1 MTIFEEILGLLS
13 GSPELHAYL
22 LARPEQLQTADYAD
36 IITGA
41 PIALT
46 EKGRLLER
54 LSEHMTHSEDAGL
67 IRDYS
72 ACLHMALQALESKDA
87 AFSAELWKDGEQLDG
102 PYIAFSMEEAR
113 RAIAQYR
120 KRWEEN
126 ADDEIAAYW
135 RIEQYRQGG
144 ASDRNGFARPEYT
157 FAADPNGEV
166 QYFMHDPDFMHDP
179 EKRRGVWAEGAFGGD
194 ALHLNLPVP
203 YRPGDILEVGC
214 APYVSKPD
222 YCILTE
228 VGEDCCDVQCLYP
241 CEDGCIEF
249 GALKH
254 GRYFFSCY
262 YASRY
267 ISLLYGTRVYAGELP
282 RECEFMERLSE
293 KLHKEPEFGKTLW
306 QVWNYLDFCLPDE

>member
-1 MTIFEEILGLLS
+1 MNIFEEILGLLS

-22 LARPEQLQTADYAD
+22 LARPEQLQTTDYAD

-72 ACLHMALQALESKDA
+72 ACLNTALQALESKDA

-120 KRWEEN
+120 KYWEEN
-126 ADDEIAAYW
+126 ADDEIATYW

-166 QYFMHDPDFMHDP
+166 QYFMHDPQ
-179 EKRRGVWAEGAFGGD
+179 KRRGVWAEGAFGGD

-214 APYVSKPD
+214 APYVSEPH

-228 VGEDCCDVQCLYP
+228 VGDDCCGVQCLYP
-241 CEDGCIEF
+241 SENQRIEF

-254 GRYFFSCY
+254 GHYFSGCFDRRQYLSP
-262 YASRY
+262 
-267 ISLLYGTRVYAGELP
+267 LYGAKIYTGELSG
-282 RECEFMERLSE
+282 EYKFMKPLSE
-293 KLHKEPEFGKTLW
+293 KLHKSPAFGKVLW
-306 QVWNYLDFCLPDE
+306 EIGHDLGFSQPQ

>member
-1 MTIFEEILGLLS
+1 MTILEEILSLLS

-22 LARPEQLQTADYAD
+22 LARPEQLQTTDYAH

-102 PYIAFSMEEAR
+102 PYIALSVEEVQ
-113 RAIAQYR
+113 RAIPKY
-120 KRWEEN
+120 WEDGDK
-126 ADDEIAAYW
+126 AIAYW

-144 ASDRNGFARPEYT
+144 ASESEGFACPEYT

-166 QYFMHDPDFMHDP
+166 QYFTHDPK
-179 EKRRGVWAEGAFGGD
+179 KRRFVWADGAFGGNSV
-194 ALHLNLPVP
+194 HLNLPVP
-203 YRPGDILEVGC
+203 YRPGDILEVSC
-214 APYVSKPD
+214 DPYVSEPH

-228 VGEDCCDVQCLYP
+228 VGDDCCGVQCLYP
-241 CEDGCIEF
+241 GENGRIEF

-254 GRYFFSCY
+254 GHYFFNCY
-262 YASRY
+262 YASWY
-267 ISLLYGTRVYAGELP
+267 LSPLYGTRVYAGELP
-282 RECEFMERLSE
+282 RECEFMGRLSE
-293 KLHKEPEFGKTLW
+293 KLHKDPAFGKVLW
-306 QVWNYLDFCLPDE
+306 EIGHDLGFSQPQ

>member
-1 MTIFEEILGLLS
+1 MTIFEEILSLLS

-22 LARPEQLQTADYAD
+22 LARPEQLQTTDYAD
-36 IITGA
+36 IISGA

-72 ACLHMALQALESKDA
+72 ACLKTALQALESKEA
-87 AFSAELWKDGEQLDG
+87 TFSVELWKDGEQLDG

-120 KRWEEN
+120 KHWEEN

-144 ASDRNGFARPEYT
+144 ASDPDGFARPEYT

-166 QYFMHDPDFMHDP
+166 QYFMHDP

-228 VGEDCCDVQCLYP
+228 VGEDCCGVQCLYP
-241 CEDGCIEF
+241 GENGRIEF

-254 GRYFFSCY
+254 GHYFSGCFDRKQYLSP
-262 YASRY
+262 
-267 ISLLYGTRVYAGELP
+267 LYGAKIYTGELSG
-282 RECEFMERLSE
+282 EYKFMKPLSE
-293 KLHKEPEFGKTLW
+293 KLHKDPAFGKVLW
-306 QVWNYLDFCLPDE
+306 EIGHDLGFSQPQ

>member
-1 MTIFEEILGLLS
+1 MTIFEEILSLLS

-36 IITGA
+36 IISGA

-72 ACLHMALQALESKDA
+72 ACLKTALQALESKDA

-102 PYIAFSMEEAR
+102 PYIAFSMEEVQ
-113 RAIAQYR
+113 RAIPKY
-120 KRWEEN
+120 WEDVDK
-126 ADDEIAAYW
+126 AIAYW

-144 ASDRNGFARPEYT
+144 ASEPEGFACPEYT

-166 QYFMHDPDFMHDP
+166 QYFMHDPK
-179 EKRRGVWAEGAFGGD
+179 KRRGVWTEGAFGGD
-194 ALHLNLPVP
+194 SVHLNLPVP
-203 YRPGDILEVGC
+203 YRPGDILEVSC
-214 APYVSKPD
+214 DPYVSEPH

-228 VGEDCCDVQCLYP
+228 VGDDCCGVQCLYP
-241 CEDGCIEF
+241 GENGRIEF

-254 GRYFFSCY
+254 GHYFFNCY
-262 YASRY
+262 YASWY
-267 ISLLYGTRVYAGELP
+267 LSPLYGTRVYAGELP
-282 RECEFMERLSE
+282 RECEFMGRLSE
-293 KLHKEPEFGKTLW
+293 KLHKDPAFGKVLW
-306 QVWNYLDFCLPDE
+306 EIGHDLGFSQPQ

>member
-1 MTIFEEILGLLS
+1 MTILEEILGLLS

-22 LARPEQLQTADYAD
+22 LARPEQLQTTDYAD

-54 LSEHMTHSEDAGL
+54 LSGHMAHSKDADL

-72 ACLHMALQALESKDA
+72 ACLHMALQALESKEA
-87 AFSAELWKDGEQLDG
+87 AFSVELWKDGEQLDG

-120 KRWEEN
+120 KYWEEN
-126 ADDEIAAYW
+126 ADDEIATYW

-144 ASDRNGFARPEYT
+144 ASEPEGFACPEYT
-157 FAADPNGEV
+157 FAAAPNGEV
-166 QYFMHDPDFMHDP
+166 QYFMHDPQ
-179 EKRRGVWAEGAFGGD
+179 KRWGVWAEGAFGGNSV
-194 ALHLNLPVP
+194 HLNLPVP
-203 YRPGDILEVGC
+203 YCPGDILEVGC
-214 APYVSKPD
+214 APYVSKPH

-228 VGEDCCDVQCLYP
+228 VGDDCCGVQCLYP
-241 CEDGCIEF
+241 GENGRIEF

-254 GRYFFSCY
+254 GHYFSGCFDRKQYLSP
-262 YASRY
+262 
-267 ISLLYGTRVYAGELP
+267 LYGAKIYTGELSG
-282 RECEFMERLSE
+282 EYKFMKPLSE
-293 KLHKEPEFGKTLW
+293 KLHKSPAFGKVLW
-306 QVWNYLDFCLPDE
+306 EIGHDLGFSQPQ

>member
-22 LARPEQLQTADYAD
+22 LARPEQLQTTDYAD
-36 IITGA
+36 IISGA

-72 ACLHMALQALESKDA
+72 ACLKTALQALESKEA
-87 AFSAELWKDGEQLDG
+87 TFSAELWKDGEQLDG

-120 KRWEEN
+120 KRREEN

-214 APYVSKPD
+214 APYVSEPH

-228 VGEDCCDVQCLYP
+228 VGDDCCGVQCLYP
-241 CEDGCIEF
+241 GENGRIEF

-254 GRYFFSCY
+254 GHYFFNCY
-262 YASRY
+262 YASWY
-267 ISLLYGTRVYAGELP
+267 LSPLYGTRVYAGELP
-282 RECEFMERLSE
+282 RECEFMGRLSE

>member
-22 LARPEQLQTADYAD
+22 LARPEQLQTTDYAD

-54 LSEHMTHSEDAGL
+54 LSEHMTHSEDADL

-72 ACLHMALQALESKDA
+72 ACLHMALQAQGSKDA

-120 KRWEEN
+120 KHWEEN
-126 ADDEIAAYW
+126 ADDEIATYW
-135 RIEQYRQGG
+135 RIKLYRQGG
-144 ASDRNGFARPEYT
+144 TSDPDGFAHPEYT

-166 QYFMHDPDFMHDP
+166 QYFMHDPK
-179 EKRRGVWAEGAFGGD
+179 KRRCVWAEGAFGGNSV
-194 ALHLNLPVP
+194 HLNLPVP
-203 YRPGDILEVGC
+203 YRPGDILEVSC
-214 APYVSKPD
+214 DPYVSEPH

-228 VGEDCCDVQCLYP
+228 VGDDCCGVQCLYP
-241 CEDGCIEF
+241 GENGRIEF

-254 GRYFFSCY
+254 GHYFSGCFDRKQYLSP
-262 YASRY
+262 
-267 ISLLYGTRVYAGELP
+267 LYGAKIYTAELSGEYK
-282 RECEFMERLSE
+282 FMKLLSE
-293 KLHKEPEFGKTLW
+293 KLHKDPAFGKVLW
-306 QVWNYLDFCLPDE
+306 EIGHDLGFSQPQ

>member
-1 MTIFEEILGLLS
+1 MTIFEEILSLLS

-22 LARPEQLQTADYAD
+22 LARPEQLQTTDYAD

-54 LSEHMTHSEDAGL
+54 LSEHMTHSEDTGL

-72 ACLHMALQALESKDA
+72 ACLNTALQALESKDA
-87 AFSAELWKDGEQLDG
+87 AFSVELWKDGEQLDG
-102 PYIAFSMEEAR
+102 PYIALSVEEVQ
-113 RAIAQYR
+113 RAIPKY
-120 KRWEEN
+120 WEDGDK
-126 ADDEIAAYW
+126 AIAYW

-144 ASDRNGFARPEYT
+144 ASEPEGFACPEYT
-157 FAADPNGEV
+157 FAADSNGDV
-166 QYFMHDPDFMHDP
+166 QYFMHDPQ
-179 EKRRGVWAEGAFGGD
+179 KRRRVWAEGAFGGD
-194 ALHLNLPVP
+194 SVHLNLPVP
-203 YRPGDILEVGC
+203 YRPGDILEVSC

-282 RECEFMERLSE
+282 RECEFMGRLSE
-293 KLHKEPEFGKTLW
+293 KLHKDPAFGKVLW
-306 QVWNYLDFCLPDE
+306 EIGHDLGFSQPQ

>member
-22 LARPEQLQTADYAD
+22 LARPEQLQTTDYAD
-36 IITGA
+36 IISGA

-72 ACLHMALQALESKDA
+72 ACLHMTLQALESKDA

-120 KRWEEN
+120 KHWEEN

-144 ASDRNGFARPEYT
+144 ASEPEGFACPEYT

-166 QYFMHDPDFMHDP
+166 QYFMHDPQ
-179 EKRRGVWAEGAFGGD
+179 KRRGVWAEGAFGGD

-214 APYVSKPD
+214 APYVSEPH

-228 VGEDCCDVQCLYP
+228 VGDDCCGVQCLYP
-241 CEDGCIEF
+241 GENGRIEF

-254 GRYFFSCY
+254 GHYFFNCY
-262 YASRY
+262 YASWY
-267 ISLLYGTRVYAGELP
+267 LSPLYGAKIYTGELSG
-282 RECEFMERLSE
+282 EYKFMKPLSE
-293 KLHKEPEFGKTLW
+293 KLHKDPAFGKVLW
-306 QVWNYLDFCLPDE
+306 EIGHDLGFSQPQ

>member
-22 LARPEQLQTADYAD
+22 LARPEQLQTTDYAN
-36 IITGA
+36 IIAGA
-41 PIALT
+41 PVALM
-46 EKGRLLER
+46 EKKRLLER
-54 LSEHMTHSEDAGL
+54 LSEHMAHSEDAGL

-72 ACLHMALQALESKDA
+72 ACLKTALQALESKEA
-87 AFSAELWKDGEQLDG
+87 TFSVELWMDGEQLDG
-102 PYIAFSMEEAR
+102 PYIALSVEEVQHAIPKYWENGDK
-113 RAIAQYR
+113 AIA
-120 KRWEEN
+120 
-126 ADDEIAAYW
+126 YW
-135 RIEQYRQGG
+135 SIEQYRQGG

-166 QYFMHDPDFMHDP
+166 QYFMHDP

-228 VGEDCCDVQCLYP
+228 VGEDCCGVQCLYP

-267 ISLLYGTRVYAGELP
+267 ISLLYGTRIYAGELP
-282 RECEFMERLSE
+282 RECEFMGRLSE

>member
-1 MTIFEEILGLLS
+1 MTILEEILGLLS

-22 LARPEQLQTADYAD
+22 LARPEQLQTTDYAH

-54 LSEHMTHSEDAGL
+54 LSEHMTHSEDSGL

-102 PYIAFSMEEAR
+102 PYIAFSMEEVQ
-113 RAIAQYR
+113 RAIPKY
-120 KRWEEN
+120 WEGVDK
-126 ADDEIAAYW
+126 AIAYW

-144 ASDRNGFARPEYT
+144 ASEPEGFACPEYT

-166 QYFMHDPDFMHDP
+166 QYFMHDPK
-179 EKRRGVWAEGAFGGD
+179 KRRGVWAEGAFGGD
-194 ALHLNLPVP
+194 SVHLNLPVP

-214 APYVSKPD
+214 APYVSEPH

-228 VGEDCCDVQCLYP
+228 VGDDCCGVQCLYP
-241 CEDGCIEF
+241 GENGRIEF

-254 GRYFFSCY
+254 GHYFFNCY
-262 YASRY
+262 YASWY
-267 ISLLYGTRVYAGELP
+267 LSPLYGTRVYAGELP
-282 RECEFMERLSE
+282 RECEFMGRLSE
-293 KLHKEPEFGKTLW
+293 KLHKSPAFGKVLW
-306 QVWNYLDFCLPDE
+306 EIGHDLGFSQPQ

>member
-1 MTIFEEILGLLS
+1 MTIFEEILSLLS
-13 GSPELHAYL
+13 GSLELHAYL
-22 LARPEQLQTADYAD
+22 LEHPEKLRTADYAD

-54 LSEHMTHSEDAGL
+54 LSEHMTHSEDADL

-72 ACLHMALQALESKDA
+72 ACLNTALQALKSKDA

-102 PYIAFSMEEAR
+102 PYIAFSMEEVQ
-113 RAIAQYR
+113 RAIPKY
-120 KRWEEN
+120 WEGVDK
-126 ADDEIAAYW
+126 AIAYW

-144 ASDRNGFARPEYT
+144 ASEPEGFACPEYT

-166 QYFMHDPDFMHDP
+166 QYFMHDP

-194 ALHLNLPVP
+194 SVHLNLPVP

-282 RECEFMERLSE
+282 RECEFMGRLSE

>member
-22 LARPEQLQTADYAD
+22 LARPEQLQTTDYAD

-72 ACLHMALQALESKDA
+72 ACLHMALQALESKEA
-87 AFSAELWKDGEQLDG
+87 TFSVELWKDGEQLDG
-102 PYIAFSMEEAR
+102 PYIAFSVEEAR

-120 KRWEEN
+120 EYWAMD
-126 ADDEIAAYW
+126 ADDESATYW

-144 ASDRNGFARPEYT
+144 ASDPDGFARPEYT
-157 FAADPNGEV
+157 FAADPNGGV
-166 QYFMHDPDFMHDP
+166 QYFMPDPQ
-179 EKRRGVWAEGAFGGD
+179 KRRVVWAEGAFGGD

-214 APYVSKPD
+214 APYVSEPH

-228 VGEDCCDVQCLYP
+228 VGDDCRGVQV
-241 CEDGCIEF
+241 CIPAKT
-249 GALKH
+249 GASNS
-254 GRYFFSCY
+254 GR
-262 YASRY
+262 
-267 ISLLYGTRVYAGELP
+267 
-282 RECEFMERLSE
+282 
-293 KLHKEPEFGKTLW
+293 
-306 QVWNYLDFCLPDE
+306 

>member
-22 LARPEQLQTADYAD
+22 LARPEQLQTTDYAH

-87 AFSAELWKDGEQLDG
+87 TFSVELWMDGEQLDG
-102 PYIAFSMEEAR
+102 PYIALSVEEVQH
-113 RAIAQYR
+113 AIPKY
-120 KRWEEN
+120 WEN
-126 ADDEIAAYW
+126 GDKAIAYW

-144 ASDRNGFARPEYT
+144 TSEPEGFACPEYT

-166 QYFMHDPDFMHDP
+166 QYFMHDPQ
-179 EKRRGVWAEGAFGGD
+179 KRRGVWAEGAFGGD

-203 YRPGDILEVGC
+203 YRPGDILEVGY

-282 RECEFMERLSE
+282 RECEFMGRLSE

>member
-1 MTIFEEILGLLS
+1 MTILEEILGLLS

-22 LARPEQLQTADYAD
+22 LARPEQLQTTDYAD

-54 LSEHMTHSEDAGL
+54 LSGHMAHSKDADL

-72 ACLHMALQALESKDA
+72 ACLHMALQALESKEA
-87 AFSAELWKDGEQLDG
+87 AFSVELWKDGEQLDG

-113 RAIAQYR
+113 CAIAQYR
-120 KRWEEN
+120 KYWEEN
-126 ADDEIAAYW
+126 ADDEIATYW

-144 ASDRNGFARPEYT
+144 ASDPDGFARPEYT

-166 QYFMHDPDFMHDP
+166 QYFMHDPK
-179 EKRRGVWAEGAFGGD
+179 KRRCVWAEGAFGGD
-194 ALHLNLPVP
+194 SVHLNLPVP

-214 APYVSKPD
+214 APYVSEPH

-228 VGEDCCDVQCLYP
+228 VGNDCCGVQCLYP
-241 CEDGCIEF
+241 GENGRIEF

-254 GRYFFSCY
+254 GHYFFNCY
-262 YASRY
+262 YASWY
-267 ISLLYGTRVYAGELP
+267 LSPLYGTRVYAGELP
-282 RECEFMERLSE
+282 RECEFMGRLSE
-293 KLHKEPEFGKTLW
+293 KLHKDPAFGKVLW
-306 QVWNYLDFCLPDE
+306 EIGHDLDFSQPQ

>member
-22 LARPEQLQTADYAD
+22 LARPEQLQTTDSAD

-54 LSEHMTHSEDAGL
+54 LSEHMTHSEDTGL

-72 ACLHMALQALESKDA
+72 ACLNTALQALESKEA
-87 AFSAELWKDGEQLDG
+87 TFSVELWKDGEQLDG

-144 ASDRNGFARPEYT
+144 ASEPEGFACPEYT

-179 EKRRGVWAEGAFGGD
+179 EKRRGVGRGCFWG
-194 ALHLNLPVP
+194 
-203 YRPGDILEVGC
+203 RC
-214 APYVSKPD
+214 APFESAGTVSPRRHSGSRLRPLCFEAGLLHSD
-222 YCILTE
+222 RGGRRLLRRAMSVSLRGWVHRIWRT
-228 VGEDCCDVQCLYP
+228 QAR
-241 CEDGCIEF
+241 
-249 GALKH
+249 AL
-254 GRYFFSCY
+254 FLQ
-262 YASRY
+262 
-267 ISLLYGTRVYAGELP
+267 LLLRIAVSFAA
-282 RECEFMERLSE
+282 
-293 KLHKEPEFGKTLW
+293 
-306 QVWNYLDFCLPDE
+306 VWNQGLRGRAAQRMRIYGASVRKAP

>member
-1 MTIFEEILGLLS
+1 MTIFEEILSLLS

-22 LARPEQLQTADYAD
+22 LARPEQLQTTDYAD

-54 LSEHMTHSEDAGL
+54 LPEHMTHSEDAGL

-72 ACLHMALQALESKDA
+72 ACLHMALQALALGKA
-87 AFSAELWKDGEQLDG
+87 AHQLGEQLDG

-144 ASDRNGFARPEYT
+144 ASDRNGFARPECT

-166 QYFMHDPDFMHDP
+166 QYFMHDPK
-179 EKRRGVWAEGAFGGD
+179 KRRCVWAEGAFGGD
-194 ALHLNLPVP
+194 SVHLNLPVP
-203 YRPGDILEVGC
+203 YRPGDILEVSC
-214 APYVSKPD
+214 APYVSEPH

-228 VGEDCCDVQCLYP
+228 VGDDCCGVQCLYP
-241 CEDGCIEF
+241 GENGRIEF

-254 GRYFFSCY
+254 GHYFSGCFDRKQYLSP
-262 YASRY
+262 
-267 ISLLYGTRVYAGELP
+267 LYGAKIYTGELSG
-282 RECEFMERLSE
+282 EYKFMKPLSE
-293 KLHKEPEFGKTLW
+293 KLHKDPAFGKVLW
-306 QVWNYLDFCLPDE
+306 EIGHDLDFFQPQ

>member
-1 MTIFEEILGLLS
+1 MNIFEEILGLLS

-22 LARPEQLQTADYAD
+22 LARPEQLQTTDYAD

-72 ACLHMALQALESKDA
+72 ACLNTALQALESKDA

-120 KRWEEN
+120 KYWEEN
-126 ADDEIAAYW
+126 ADDEIATYW

-166 QYFMHDPDFMHDP
+166 QYFMHDPQ
-179 EKRRGVWAEGAFGGD
+179 KRRGVWAEGAFGGD
-194 ALHLNLPVP
+194 SVHLNLPVP

-214 APYVSKPD
+214 APYVSEPH

-228 VGEDCCDVQCLYP
+228 VGDDCCGVQCLYP
-241 CEDGCIEF
+241 GENGRIEF

-254 GRYFFSCY
+254 GHYFSGCFDRRQYLSP
-262 YASRY
+262 
-267 ISLLYGTRVYAGELP
+267 LYGAKIYTGELSG
-282 RECEFMERLSE
+282 EYKFMKPLSE
-293 KLHKEPEFGKTLW
+293 KLHKDPAFGKVLW
-306 QVWNYLDFCLPDE
+306 EIGHDLGFSQPQ

>member
-1 MTIFEEILGLLS
+1 MTILEEILGLLS

-22 LARPEQLQTADYAD
+22 LARPEQLQTTDYAD

-72 ACLHMALQALESKDA
+72 ACLHMALQALESKEA
-87 AFSAELWKDGEQLDG
+87 AFSVELWKDGEQLDG

-120 KRWEEN
+120 KYWEEN
-126 ADDEIAAYW
+126 ADDEIATYW

-166 QYFMHDPDFMHDP
+166 QYFMHDPQ
-179 EKRRGVWAEGAFGGD
+179 KRRGGVWAEGAFGGD
-194 ALHLNLPVP
+194 SVHLNLPVP

-214 APYVSKPD
+214 APYVTEPH

-228 VGEDCCDVQCLYP
+228 VGDDCCGVQCLYP
-241 CEDGCIEF
+241 GENGRIEF

-254 GRYFFSCY
+254 GHYFSGCFDRKQYLSP
-262 YASRY
+262 
-267 ISLLYGTRVYAGELP
+267 LYGAKIYTGELSG
-282 RECEFMERLSE
+282 EYKFMKPLSE
-293 KLHKEPEFGKTLW
+293 KLHKGPAFGKVLW
-306 QVWNYLDFCLPDE
+306 EIGHDLGFFQPQ

>member
-22 LARPEQLQTADYAD
+22 LARPEQLQTTDYAD

-179 EKRRGVWAEGAFGGD
+179 EKRQGVWAEGAFGGD

-228 VGEDCCDVQCLYP
+228 VGEDCCGVQCLYP

-254 GRYFFSCY
+254 GHYFSGCFDRKQYLSP
-262 YASRY
+262 
-267 ISLLYGTRVYAGELP
+267 LYGAKIYTGELSG
-282 RECEFMERLSE
+282 EYKFMKPLSE
-293 KLHKEPEFGKTLW
+293 KLHKDPAFGKVLW
-306 QVWNYLDFCLPDE
+306 EIGHDLDFFQPQ